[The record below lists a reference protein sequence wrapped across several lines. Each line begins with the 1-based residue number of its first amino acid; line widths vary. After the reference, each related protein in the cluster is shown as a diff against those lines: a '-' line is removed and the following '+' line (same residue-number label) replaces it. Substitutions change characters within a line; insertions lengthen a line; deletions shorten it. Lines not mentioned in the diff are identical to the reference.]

1 MIPPSGGARDQRRQ
15 IFITDVSQNAVV
27 TLWGDLADAFDD
39 DRLLQ
44 WSKHEPIVAI
54 FVAVF
59 VDLYS
64 VMLAF
69 KSTLATQWHIN
80 VEAPEVSAIFE
91 STKSIPYEI
100 EMQQAVQGRCQPTE
114 ATITELADLEP
125 TDVMVKMTGGIW
137 DARNVGES

>member
-1 MIPPSGGARDQRRQ
+1 M
-15 IFITDVSQNAVV
+15 V
-27 TLWGDLADAFDD
+27 DD

-54 FVAVF
+54 FVAIF
-59 VDLYS
+59 VDRYS

-80 VEAPEVSAIFE
+80 IEAPEVSAIFD

-100 EMQQAVQGRCQPTE
+100 EMQQAGQGWRQPTE
-114 ATITELADLEP
+114 ATIAELADLEP
-125 TDVMVKMTGGIW
+125 TDIMVKMTGGIW
-137 DARNVGES
+137 GARNVGESWKKKMTLTDAPCALFLDQLPGTRLCSVL